1 MKVELGIPDVGAG
14 APLPRRLAWVTG
26 IRLIL
31 LTIPL
36 TLVAVFY
43 LRGAFD
49 VAAFTVQLLLFT
61 LGLSFGLA
69 GLYAAL
75 LRAGYGGTRL
85 AHAQLVLDQLVW
97 TVVVYLTGGVSS
109 GATSFYGLTC
119 LVGAILTGARGA
131 SLAAGVGVSAY
142 LILILA
148 LQFLGLPPPPDQP
161 RGLYNV
167 SASELVYYALVN
179 SLVVVVVALLAV
191 YLAERLRLT
200 GGELEEARERAEQA
214 ERMAAMGRLAAGL
227 AHEIRNPLSS
237 ISGSIQLLRSGPNLS
252 DEDREL
258 CEIVLR
264 ESARLND
271 LVTDMLDLSRP
282 RPPNMITVDVARV
295 VSEVVELMGRSGRA
309 TTDVGIRLETPP
321 TVLVRADNAQLR
333 QLTWN
338 LVRNAVQA
346 SSADDEVLVQ
356 VLVDSKTNQVVLV
369 VQDHGV
375 GLDETAKERIF
386 DAFFTTRSQ
395 GTGVGLAVVKRIAD
409 EHGFRVR
416 VESEPG
422 KGAIFKVDLGE
433 QLPGDDGVA
442 ESQDEPG
449 ADSQDSRP
457 SQRKYLQNQGRTS

>member
-1 MKVELGIPDVGAG
+1 MKVQLGLPDVSAD

-85 AHAQLVLDQLVW
+85 AHTQLVLDQMVW

-131 SLAAGVGVSAY
+131 SLAAGVGVFAY
-142 LILILA
+142 LSLVLA
-148 LQFLGLPPPPDQP
+148 LRYLGLPPPPDQP
-161 RGLYNV
+161 PALYHV
-167 SASELVYYALVN
+167 SASELAYYGLVN

-237 ISGSIQLLRSGPNLS
+237 ISGSIQLLRSGANLS

-271 LVTDMLDLSRP
+271 LVTDMLDLARP
-282 RPPNMITVDVARV
+282 RPPHRVVVDVARV

-309 TTDVGIRLETPP
+309 TTDVGIRLEAPAQA
-321 TVLVRADNAQLR
+321 LIRADSAQLR

-346 SSADDEVLVQ
+346 SNADDEVLVRVALDPQ
-356 VLVDSKTNQVVLV
+356 TSRVALMVKDR
-369 VQDHGV
+369 GV
-375 GLDETAKERIF
+375 GLDEAAKERLF

-409 EHGFRVR
+409 EHGFVVQ
-416 VESEPG
+416 VESERG
-422 KGAIFKVDLGE
+422 KGAIFRVDFGE
-433 QLPGDDGVA
+433 QLSGANSSGHSAENGRVLPQSPPGTVDPV
-442 ESQDEPG
+442 
-449 ADSQDSRP
+449 
-457 SQRKYLQNQGRTS
+457 